1 VQLARGRLQSIE
13 SVRLI
18 AARRLPRHGLAQRS
32 HRRGHVVEKAGD
44 LIARGARAEAE
55 RGREDEIHEHGGGE
69 PRDAQPQQRADEGLE
84 RVGEEEAQENGD
96 EQRRRLVQEEDRRGE
111 RDNRRGD
118 AANADHA
125 DCKLVCR
132 HSREIECSRLMPPPA
147 FGGVFSVVPTPFDPA
162 GELDPASLGRVIE
175 LFLGDGV
182 NGFTALGVTSEV
194 ARLTE
199 AERDRVLDAVL
210 ASVNG
215 RVPVVAG
222 TTAEGLRTCIDY
234 TRRAKAAGAAAVMIS
249 PPRMPKINSDAVA
262 KHFAE
267 VASAVDIPI
276 IVQDYPPISGYAME
290 PSLLARIARDVPAAR
305 TIKLEDPPTPFK
317 TSRILDQAK
326 GLDVAIFGGLGGVF
340 LLEELMAGAAGA
352 MTGFA
357 FPAILVKIVTLFRA
371 GKIDEAADAFYASVP
386 LMRFEFQEGIGMA
399 IRKEVLRRRGAI
411 AHAGIRPPGG
421 TLDQTTRDALDRVL
435 AWTSKNTYHGGH

>member
-1 VQLARGRLQSIE
+1 MS
-13 SVRLI
+13 
-18 AARRLPRHGLAQRS
+18 
-32 HRRGHVVEKAGD
+32 
-44 LIARGARAEAE
+44 
-55 RGREDEIHEHGGGE
+55 
-69 PRDAQPQQRADEGLE
+69 
-84 RVGEEEAQENGD
+84 
-96 EQRRRLVQEEDRRGE
+96 
-111 RDNRRGD
+111 
-118 AANADHA
+118 
-125 DCKLVCR
+125 
-132 HSREIECSRLMPPPA
+132 
-147 FGGVFSVVPTPFDPA
+147 FGGVFSVLPTPFDPA
-162 GELDPASLGRVIE
+162 GELDFGSLRRVID
-175 LFLGDGV
+175 LFLADGV

-199 AERDRVLDAVL
+199 PERDRVLDTVL
-210 ASVNG
+210 AAVNG

-222 TTAEGLRTCIDY
+222 TTADGLRTCIEY
-234 TRRAKAAGAAAVMIS
+234 TQRAKSAGAAAVMIS
-249 PPRMPKINSDAVA
+249 PPRMIKINSDAVA

-267 VASAVDIPI
+267 VASAVDVPI

-290 PSLLARIARDVPAAR
+290 ASLVARIAREVPAAR

-317 TSRILDQAK
+317 TSRILEQSK

-357 FPAILVKIVTLFRA
+357 FPAILVKIVMLFRA
-371 GKIDEAADAFYASVP
+371 GRIDEAAEVFYANVP

-421 TLDQTTRDALDRVL
+421 VLDRTTTEALDRVMR
-435 AWTSKNTYHGGH
+435 WTLD